1 VLGSSKDI
9 GIMLFEAPKE
19 ETQLM
24 QNHDL
29 KLTFIC
35 PDEWYV
41 EYNTYETKLF
51 NDPEVDF

>member
-1 VLGSSKDI
+1 MLFDASKD
-9 GIMLFEAPKE
+9 EA
-19 ETQLM
+19 QIM

-29 KLTFIC
+29 KLTYRC

-51 NDPEVDF
+51 VDPEVSFEEGSCEIID